1 MGPPPPTEHG
11 VAAAVEW
18 AGRQASWKAGPID
31 EVSGTAIDHEEALVR
46 ILQLAHAGE
55 LAAAYAYQGH
65 ARSRIGAKR
74 RWERA
79 EIQRIEAAEWH
90 HRNQVA
96 ELLTALGSAPVRWRE
111 VLMGTIGR
119 FFGSL
124 CFVGGRFFPM
134 YAAGRLEA
142 MNVGQYVDAAA
153 HARASGH
160 EAFGD
165 QLDEMVTEEARHE
178 AWFSDQCRGHWLLPV
193 TSRIGRWATA
203 ELTPEGAAAA
213 ETAAD

>member
-1 MGPPPPTEHG
+1 MTRGSADPGRVPDVRE
-11 VAAAVEW
+11 
-18 AGRQASWKAGPID
+18 AGGID
-31 EVSGTAIDHEEALVR
+31 EVSGTAIDHERALIT
-46 ILQLAHAGE
+46 ILQAAHAGE

-65 ARSRIGAKR
+65 WRSRIGHKR
-74 RWERA
+74 RTERE

-96 ELLTALGSAPVRWRE
+96 DLLAALGSGPVRWRE
-111 VLMGTIGR
+111 ALMGTIGR

-124 CFVGGRFFPM
+124 CFVGGRFLPM

-165 QLDEMVTEEARHE
+165 QLDAMVDEEARHE
-178 AWFSDQCRGHWLLPV
+178 AWFSDQCRGHWLLPAV
-193 TSRIGRWATA
+193 SVVGRWSPA
-203 ELTPEGAAAA
+203 ELTPEGIAAA
-213 ETAAD
+213 ETAETAE

>member
-1 MGPPPPTEHG
+1 M
-11 VAAAVEW
+11 
-18 AGRQASWKAGPID
+18 
-31 EVSGTAIDHEEALVR
+31 SGTAIDHERALIT
-46 ILQLAHAGE
+46 ILQAAHAGE

-65 ARSRIGAKR
+65 WRSRIGHKR
-74 RWERA
+74 RTERE

-96 ELLTALGSAPVRWRE
+96 DLLAALGSRPVRWRE
-111 VLMGTIGR
+111 ALMGTIGR

-124 CFVGGRFFPM
+124 CFVGGRFLPM

-165 QLDEMVTEEARHE
+165 QLDAMVDEEARHE
-178 AWFSDQCRGHWLLPV
+178 AWFSDQCRGHWLLPAV
-193 TSRIGRWATA
+193 SVVGRWSPA
-203 ELTPEGAAAA
+203 ELTPEGIAAA
-213 ETAAD
+213 ETAETAE

>member
-1 MGPPPPTEHG
+1 MG
-11 VAAAVEW
+11 
-18 AGRQASWKAGPID
+18 ID
-31 EVSGTAIDHEEALVR
+31 EVSGTAIDHEQALIG
-46 ILQLAHAGE
+46 ILQAAHAGE

-65 ARSRIGAKR
+65 WRSRIGAKR
-74 RWERA
+74 RPERE

-96 ELLTALGSAPVRWRE
+96 DLLTALGSGPVRWRE
-111 VLMGTIGR
+111 VVMGTIGR

-124 CFVGGRFFPM
+124 CFVGGRFLPM

-160 EAFGD
+160 ADFAE
-165 QLDEMVTEEARHE
+165 QLDQMVAEEARHE
-178 AWFSDQCRGHWLLPV
+178 AWFSDQCRGHPMLPAV
-193 TSRIGRWATA
+193 AVIGRWSPA

-213 ETAAD
+213 ETTAETTTD